1 METVLFTEALVAL
14 KAGKRVA
21 RNGWNGKGMFVF
33 MQVPS
38 EIGTEIIPR
47 MQSLPEFVKNEFVMR
62 GQPIRYSNQLAIVK
76 ADNEIN
82 GWAPSVADALADDWT
97 ILD

>member
-1 METVLFTEALVAL
+1 MRPTDIGYAVEAL

-21 RNGWNGKGMFVF
+21 RRGWNGAGMFVF

-38 EIGTEIIPR
+38 EIPADIIPK
-47 MQSLPEFVKNEFVMR
+47 MQSLPESVKAVLSER
-62 GQPIRYSNQLAIVK
+62 GLPIRYSNQFALVK
-76 ADNEIN
+76 QDNSIN
-82 GWAPSVADALADDWT
+82 GWAPSSADTLADDWE